1 MSTRKPPAVQP
12 PLLATVTALP
22 APALEHRTRDL
33 LHTLNAAGITAT
45 DAQVQ
50 ALAEHGMTGLGC
62 WTSSLALGDLDQA
75 AHQHFSIARLA
86 QHLAE
91 QSNIRATR
99 KETTQCTRSR

>member
-1 MSTRKPPAVQP
+1 MSPRKPPAVQP
-12 PLLATVTALP
+12 PLLAPVTALP
-22 APALEHRTRDL
+22 AQSLEHRTRDL
-33 LHTLNAAGITAT
+33 LHTLNAAGITAS

-62 WTSSLALGDLDQA
+62 WTPSRALREPDQA

-91 QSNIRATR
+91 QSNIRTTR
-99 KETTQCTRSR
+99 KETIR

>member
-22 APALEHRTRDL
+22 APSLEHRTCDL

-50 ALAEHGMTGLGC
+50 ALTEHGMTGLGC
-62 WTSSLALGDLDQA
+62 WTPSLALRDLDQA
-75 AHQHFSIARLA
+75 ANQHFSIARLA

-91 QSNIRATR
+91 QSKTRATR
-99 KETTQCTRSR
+99 KETTR

>member
-1 MSTRKPPAVQP
+1 MNTRKPPAVRP

-22 APALEHRTRDL
+22 APSLEHRTRDL
-33 LHTLNAAGITAT
+33 LHTLNAAGIAAT
-45 DAQVQ
+45 DAQAQAQ

-62 WTSSLALGDLDQA
+62 WTSSLALGDLDHA

-86 QHLAE
+86 QHFAE

-99 KETTQCTRSR
+99 KETTR